1 MMGTLAANSAF
12 HKPAYTDLLP
22 MERFVVHEPAG
33 RYGIIELLDRQL
45 ARKIIVIRGQHV
57 LLDRDLAGLHGVPL
71 KRIKAVVRAGAAYFD
86 QGSVLLL
93 TPEEQAALRPRSE
106 TMVTVAGAPV
116 QAFTEVGILTLGLLL
131 RTQRAMAFNLRIIR
145 LFLRMRDVVVA
156 NQDILIRLDQLEER
170 AGGEGH
176 DIQGMLQELKEL
188 LSCPLIPLDPAGA
201 EPHEA

>member
-1 MMGTLAANSAF
+1 MGTLATDSTF
-12 HKPAYTDLLP
+12 HKPSYTELLP
-22 MERFVVHEPAG
+22 MQRFVVHEPSG
-33 RYGIIELLDRQL
+33 RYGITELLDRQL
-45 ARKIIVIRGQHV
+45 ARKVIVVRGQHV
-57 LLDRDLAGLHGVPL
+57 LLDRDLAALHGVPL

-93 TPEEQAALRPRSE
+93 TPEEQAVAPSRSG
-106 TMVTVAGAPV
+106 TMASGPTASLH
-116 QAFTEVGILTLGLLL
+116 AFTELGILTVGLLL

-156 NQDILIRLDQLEER
+156 NQDVLLRLDQLSAR

-188 LSCPLIPLDPAGA
+188 LSPPSIAGP
-201 EPHEA
+201 EPDQV

>member
-1 MMGTLAANSAF
+1 METLAAANAF

-22 MERFVVHEPAG
+22 MQRFVVHEPAG
-33 RYGIIELLDRQL
+33 RYGLTELLDRHL
-45 ARKIIVIRGQHV
+45 ARKIIVVRGQHV

-71 KRIKAVVRAGAAYFD
+71 KRIRAVVRAGAAYFEE
-86 QGSVLLL
+86 GSVLLL
-93 TPEEQAALRPRSE
+93 TPEEQATLPTRSE
-106 TMVTVAGAPV
+106 TMDPGSAAPV

-145 LFLRMRDVVVA
+145 LFLRMRAVVVA
-156 NQDILIRLDQLEER
+156 NQDILIRLDQLSAR
-170 AGGEGH
+170 AGAEGH

-188 LSCPLIPLDPAGA
+188 LSPPSIPLDPAGA